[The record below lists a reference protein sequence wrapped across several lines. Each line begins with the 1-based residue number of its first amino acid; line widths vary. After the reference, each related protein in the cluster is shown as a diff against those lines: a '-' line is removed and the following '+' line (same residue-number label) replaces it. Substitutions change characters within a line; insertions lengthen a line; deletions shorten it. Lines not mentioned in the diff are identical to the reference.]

1 MDVPVQNDQA
11 ARTGAMR
18 GHQTLT
24 AAATTN
30 PMPGTGLRKEEPL
43 SVDVRPV
50 VLFVCVKNGGK
61 SQMAGALL
69 RHLAGSSI
77 DVRTAGTKPGNGLNA
92 QSVQSLSELGIE
104 IGDERPK
111 PITRELL
118 AGVDLVI
125 TLGREAELEPIPG
138 ARMRN
143 WDIDEPSPRGI
154 DGMERMRLVRDDIRA
169 RTTRLLGE
177 LNAAAR

>member
-1 MDVPVQNDQA
+1 MQNDQA
-11 ARTGAMR
+11 ARTGATR

-30 PMPGTGLRKEEPL
+30 PMPGTGTRREEPL
-43 SVDVRPV
+43 SVDGRPV

-61 SQMAGALL
+61 SQMAGALM
-69 RHLAGSSI
+69 RHLAGGRV

-125 TLGREAELEPIPG
+125 ILGREADLEPIPG
-138 ARMRN
+138 ARLRN
-143 WDIDEPSPRGI
+143 WDIDEPTTRGI
-154 DGMERMRLVRDDIRA
+154 EGMERMRLVRDDIRA
-169 RTTRLLGE
+169 RTTRLLEE
-177 LNAAAR
+177 LNATAR